1 MATVADI
8 RCNPVF
14 LDQLF
19 EAGAEQVRV
28 NSAHVSPDDFA
39 RMVGIIRDLRPATPI
54 LMDTKGPEI
63 RTTALPR
70 NIDSIEVN
78 EGDLFTIAAAP
89 DTPTTQGK
97 IGLTFHA
104 PGIFREGMR
113 LLIDDATLEFEVV
126 DATSSDGDVAV
137 RAVNSGLLG
146 SRKSVN
152 IPGADISGLP
162 AVTERDAAN
171 LTCAARLGIDM
182 VAHSFVR
189 NADDLRHVRGIL
201 NSAGGE
207 NVKLFA
213 KIECESAL
221 CHFNEILEAADG
233 ILVARG
239 DLGMEVKPELIPAL
253 QRAIISRTHAAG
265 KPVIVATQF
274 LNSMFNAPHATRADI
289 ADIAEATR
297 QGADT
302 LLLCGE
308 TAAGNYPVES
318 AATMRRAID
327 CALIDGN
334 QYLR

>member
-14 LDQLF
+14 LEDLF
-19 EAGAEQVRV
+19 AAGAEQVRI
-28 NSAHVSPDDFA
+28 NSAHVSPGDFA
-39 RMVGIIRDLRPATPI
+39 RMVEIIRMVRPQTPI

-63 RTTALPR
+63 RTTALHGG
-70 NIDSIEVN
+70 ISAIEVSR
-78 EGDLFTIAAAP
+78 GDIFTI
-89 DTPTTQGK
+89 TPTPDAPTRPGV

-104 PGIFREGMR
+104 PGVFSPGQH
-113 LLIDDATLEFEVV
+113 LLIDDATLEFEVTAV
-126 DATSSDGDVAV
+126 DPDGTAIVKALTDG
-137 RAVNSGLLG
+137 SLG

-152 IPGADISGLP
+152 IPGADISALP

-171 LTCAARLGIDM
+171 LAMAASLGIDM

-189 NADDLRHVRGIL
+189 NASDVGHVRAL
-201 NSAGGE
+201 LDAAGGRA
-207 NVKLFA
+207 VRLFA

-221 CHFNEILEAADG
+221 NHFSEILDAADG

-253 QRAIISRTHAAG
+253 QEAIIRRARLAG

-274 LNSMFNAPHATRADI
+274 LNSMFNAPHPTRADI
-289 ADIAEATR
+289 ADIAQATR

-308 TAAGNYPVES
+308 TAAGNFPAES
-318 AATMRRAID
+318 TAVMRRAID
-327 CALIDGN
+327 CATVDGN
-334 QYLR
+334 NFLH